1 MAFLGLPT
9 ELRLQI
15 YDIALHQSSQI
26 TIGSAE
32 LTGSAPDIIHRL
44 YGDGRKPFSGLQHN
58 HEPVIVSGYD
68 AGLLGISKPAHVS
81 AEATQGTRRDYMY
94 HDAHATLSRVN
105 RQINTELKSHLA
117 TRAHGRNASLFVSY
131 PSGLHIL
138 RSYAPGL
145 LQQARSVHLAGA
157 YTGSKV
163 GYRAQH
169 GAHLPNATL
178 CQPGETKRRP
188 QVIPD
193 STAQLKDLLTSC
205 FGPKSIHKIQQLDM
219 RIYYVGP
226 DSYSMIWSPETSPV
240 VVALTEIPNA
250 DFEITLYR
258 GGKGTGVHLR
268 IRPSEGRVVRTVW
281 RPLQERPGGRDWV
294 LDPTWPEWEDGEQ
307 AEVGM
312 VVTG

>member
-15 YDIALHQSSQI
+15 YDIALYQSSQI

-32 LTGSAPDIIHRL
+32 LTGSAPDIVHRL
-44 YGDGRKPFSGLQHN
+44 YGEGRKPFSGLQHN
-58 HEPVIVSGYD
+58 HEPVIISGYD
-68 AGLLGISKPAHVS
+68 AGLLSTSKSAHVS
-81 AEATQGTRRDYMY
+81 AEATQGTRREY
-94 HDAHATLSRVN
+94 HDAHATLSHVN
-105 RQINTELKSHLA
+105 RQIHNELRSHLA

-138 RSYAPGL
+138 RTHAPGL
-145 LQQARSVHLAGA
+145 LQQARSIHLAGA
-157 YTGSKV
+157 YTGSKL

-169 GAHLPNATL
+169 GAQLPNAAL
-178 CQPGETKRRP
+178 PQPVETKRRP
-188 QVIPD
+188 QIVPD
-193 STAQLKDLLTSC
+193 STAQLTDLLTSC
-205 FGPKSIHKIQQLDM
+205 FGPKSFHNIQQLDL

-240 VVALTEIPNA
+240 VVALTQIPNA
-250 DFEITLYR
+250 EFEITLYR

-281 RPLQERPGGRDWV
+281 RPLQERPGDRDWV
-294 LDPTWPEWEDGEQ
+294 LDPRWPEWEDGEQ
-307 AEVGM
+307 AEGGM